1 MENKKAVAI
10 LCAGGP
16 APGINTVV
24 ASVAKR
30 FLADGYRVL
39 GLNHGYSTLFKD
51 ETTYVELDYEMTD
64 RIYARGGSYLKMSRY
79 KPKNEEFNDRF
90 FKEENVT
97 LLVTIGGDDTASTAN
112 RISIFLEEKNIKI
125 QNIHVPKTID
135 NDLPLPA
142 GISTFGYQTAKN
154 EGSRLAK
161 TILEDARTSDNWFV
175 VSAMG
180 REAGHLALGIGN
192 ACHYPMIII
201 PEMFY
206 KTKISFDG
214 IVKLIIS
221 MMIKRQLM
229 GINFGGV
236 IISEGVF
243 HYLDEAEI
251 KNSGINFSYDD
262 HGHPELGLVSKA
274 HLFNE
279 LLSIELKKLDLTF
292 KSRPVELGY
301 TLRCIEP
308 TAYDLRFCTNLGYA
322 VKELYDNGNS
332 KCIAITTP
340 TGEYK
345 ALSMADISNDEGII
359 VPRLVDMQ
367 SQAVKTTMKSLE
379 ALADKDVE
387 EAKAY
392 LPNSEN
398 FTMKSILNL
407 EF

>member
-51 ETTYVELDYEMTD
+51 ETTYVELDYEIAD
-64 RIYARGGSYLKMSRY
+64 RIYSKGGSYLKMSRY
-79 KPKNEEFNDRF
+79 KPKNEEFNDHF
-90 FKEENVT
+90 FRQENVT

-112 RISIFLEEKNIKI
+112 RISLFLEEKDINI

-192 ACHYPMIII
+192 ACHYPMVII

-206 KTKISFDG
+206 KTKISFNG
-214 IVKLIIS
+214 ILKLIIS

-243 HYLDEAEI
+243 HYLDEDEI

-279 LLSIELKKLDLTF
+279 LLSKELKKLGLNF

-301 TLRCIEP
+301 TLRCIDP

-332 KCIAITTP
+332 KCIAITTS

-345 ALSMADISNDEGII
+345 ALSMSDISNDEGII
-359 VPRLVDMQ
+359 VPRLVDMKSQ
-367 SQAVKTTMKSLE
+367 SVKATMKAFESLTDE
-379 ALADKDVE
+379 DVE
-387 EAKAY
+387 AAKAY
-392 LPNSEN
+392 LPNPEN
-398 FTMKSILNL
+398 YTMKSILNL